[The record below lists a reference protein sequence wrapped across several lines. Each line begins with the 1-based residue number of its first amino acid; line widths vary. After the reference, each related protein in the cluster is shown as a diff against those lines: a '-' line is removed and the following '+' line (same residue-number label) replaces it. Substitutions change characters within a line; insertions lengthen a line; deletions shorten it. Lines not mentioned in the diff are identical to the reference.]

1 MANRTFLVGTGLRLK
16 KIREYLNY
24 SRQDMANFMKVKLPT
39 YYKNENSE
47 TFPRLESLILLFEK
61 HDISMDWFMFG
72 KGPMLF
78 QKERNRVRDLE
89 QKLETLHEKVERKAT
104 PEVKE
109 LVEHMD
115 RIPLLRHEV
124 LGFFHRFKMDN
135 RELVEAPTAQPRD

>member
-1 MANRTFLVGTGLRLK
+1 MAKRISRVRTGLRLQ
-16 KIREYLNY
+16 KIREHLNY
-24 SRQDMANFMKVKLPT
+24 SRQEMADFMGIKLPT

-89 QKLETLHEKVERKAT
+89 QKLETLREKVERKAT

-135 RELVEAPTAQPRD
+135 RELVEAPTAQQQD